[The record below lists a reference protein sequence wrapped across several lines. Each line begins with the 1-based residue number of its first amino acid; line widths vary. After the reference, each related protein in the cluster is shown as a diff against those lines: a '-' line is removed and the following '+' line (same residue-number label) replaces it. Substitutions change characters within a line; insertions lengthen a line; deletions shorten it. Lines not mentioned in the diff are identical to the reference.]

1 MDGKGNRGMGSN
13 QNLKNDGFFEINISA
28 LKDNTL
34 SHFDVYTD
42 VEHQLLGAAPSQPL
56 LYAKAPYDW
65 TYREINQLSSAGL
78 SCLFVREDDRKRF
91 QRYLRINEPVPEVDS
106 NLEARFRIRQVE
118 EIGAHLIET
127 AFLTDISENLV
138 GQLRSVSN
146 DLVDCVTEDPRSIL
160 ELKSLADH
168 DMYTYIHS
176 VGVGSLTTA
185 IALQLGI
192 TKTNE
197 LRDYAYGGLLHDIG
211 KKLLPLALLNK
222 PGPLAPHEWEAM
234 KTHPDNGAKLL
245 EEFTLPEKTIE
256 MVTLHHEKLDGS
268 GYPGGL
274 TKASIPLHVQVA
286 TVADIYNA
294 LTTTRCY
301 HRKRTRFEALMFMKH
316 HLKGKISAEVFD
328 ALVRCL
334 ANEEQVKAKAAGGA

>member
-1 MDGKGNRGMGSN
+1 MGSN
-13 QNLKNDGFFEINISA
+13 QYFKNEGFFEISISS
-28 LKDNTL
+28 LKDNTH

-42 VEHQLLGAAPSQPL
+42 LEHQLLGSAPSQPL

-65 TYREINQLSSAGL
+65 TYREINQLSNAGI
-78 SCLFVREDDRKRF
+78 STLFVREDDRKRF
-91 QRYLRINEPVPEVDS
+91 QRYQRINEPMPEIDA

-118 EIGAHLIET
+118 EVGAHLIET
-127 AFLTDISENLV
+127 AFLTDISEDLV
-138 GQLRSVSN
+138 TQIRSVSC

-176 VGVGSLTTA
+176 VGVGSLTAA

-197 LRDYAYGGLLHDIG
+197 LRDYAFGGLLHDIG
-211 KKLLPLALLNK
+211 KKMLPLALLNK
-222 PGPLAPHEWEAM
+222 PGPLAPHEWETM
-234 KTHPDNGAKLL
+234 KTHPDNGSKLL
-245 EEFTLPEKTIE
+245 EEFRVRERAME
-256 MVTLHHEKLDGS
+256 MVSLHHEKLDGS
-268 GYPGGL
+268 GYPNGL
-274 TKASIPLHVQVA
+274 TKASLPIHVQVA

-316 HLKGKISAEVFD
+316 HLKGKISAEVFG

-334 ANEEQVKAKAAGGA
+334 ANEEQVKAKSTSGL